1 MTGRWPAA
9 LGRRLGPAV
18 LVIASALV
26 GILPIAV
33 GYWAV
38 DRLGELWYRFAPQ
51 QRASVRANLRNV
63 LGVRADTAAVH
74 SAALDTFRH
83 SARNFYDL
91 LLVRRLSARALA
103 GRVAVHGS
111 WLPAEAALA
120 RGTGVIF
127 VFAHLGA
134 FDAVLQLLPL
144 RGYRSSTMGA
154 PAGPALLQRAAT
166 ALRASRGFAVEAPT
180 AGGLRRLAK
189 ALRRGEVV
197 ALAADRDFQGTGV
210 PVRFF
215 GAATTLPGGAVR
227 LALATGALLV
237 VVGCHRRG
245 GRHILTIDA
254 PLALG
259 GSGDPATDLHRG
271 VAAVAA
277 ALERHIAAA
286 PEQWAMFQPVWP
298 SPLASACES
307 PPSGTP
313 GAADAP

>member
-1 MTGRWPAA
+1 M
-9 LGRRLGPAV
+9 LGRRLGPAA
-18 LVIASALV
+18 LVIASALA
-26 GILPIAV
+26 GALPVAL
-33 GYWAV
+33 GYWAA
-38 DRLGELWYRFAPQ
+38 DRLGEVWYRCAPQ

-63 LGVRADTAAVH
+63 LGGRTDSTAVH
-74 SAALDTFRH
+74 VATRDTFRH
-83 SARNFYDL
+83 SARNFFDL
-91 LLVRRLSARALA
+91 LVVRRLSAGSLA
-103 GRVAVHGS
+103 GRVAVQGS
-111 WLPAEAALA
+111 WAPAEAALA

-144 RGYRSSTMGA
+144 RGYRSSTIGA

-166 ALRASRGFAVEAPT
+166 ALRASRGFAVEDPT
-180 AGGLRRLAK
+180 PGGLRRLAR

-227 LALATGALLV
+227 LALATGAILV
-237 VVGCHRRG
+237 VVGCRRHG
-245 GRHILTIDA
+245 GRHTLTIDA

-259 GSGDPATDLHRG
+259 GSGDPALDLHRG

-277 ALERHIAAA
+277 ALERHIAVA

-298 SPLASACES
+298 NALVPTSISSPSRTTESA
-307 PPSGTP
+307 
-313 GAADAP
+313 

>member
-1 MTGRWPAA
+1 
-9 LGRRLGPAV
+9 
-18 LVIASALV
+18 
-26 GILPIAV
+26 
-33 GYWAV
+33 
-38 DRLGELWYRFAPQ
+38 
-51 QRASVRANLRNV
+51 
-63 LGVRADTAAVH
+63 
-74 SAALDTFRH
+74 
-83 SARNFYDL
+83 
-91 LLVRRLSARALA
+91 
-103 GRVAVHGS
+103 VHGS
-111 WLPAEAALA
+111 WAPAEAALA

-144 RGYRSSTMGA
+144 RGYRSSTIGA

-166 ALRASRGFAVEAPT
+166 ALRASRGFAVEDPT
-180 AGGLRRLAK
+180 PGGLRRLAR

-227 LALATGALLV
+227 LALATGAILV
-237 VVGCHRRG
+237 VVGCRRHG
-245 GRHILTIDA
+245 GRHTLTIDT
-254 PLALG
+254 PLTLG
-259 GSGDPATDLHRG
+259 GSGDPALDLQRG

-298 SPLASACES
+298 SALVPTPISSPSSAKES
-307 PPSGTP
+307 
-313 GAADAP
+313 A